1 MQKLNHESL
10 VLLSFFF
17 QVDPVNKEERMTSG
31 HGESEVIDNETKE
44 PSIEQAELNELI
56 TETTEQRNETTST
69 VTTSSNETKST
80 ETTST
85 SEHIET
91 ATIHSYPIPPIPCHC
106 EISELL
112 KTERLVIKEATTG
125 YTSNS
130 ESGSFV
136 TYVIE
141 LGVHNLHF
149 FVLNNV
155 LRIRKQGKGTV
166 ILNCWRHI

>member
-1 MQKLNHESL
+1 
-10 VLLSFFF
+10 
-17 QVDPVNKEERMTSG
+17 MTSV

-44 PSIEQAELNELI
+44 PSIEQAELN
-56 TETTEQRNETTST
+56 TEKTKQTATEQNT
-69 VTTSSNETKST
+69 VTTSSNET
-80 ETTST
+80 TST
-85 SEHIET
+85 SEHTET
-91 ATIHSYPIPPIPCHC
+91 TTIHSYPIPPMPCHC

-141 LGVHNLHF
+141 LGVHIYKVFLS
-149 FVLNNV
+149 
-155 LRIRKQGKGTV
+155 
-166 ILNCWRHI
+166 

>member
-1 MQKLNHESL
+1 MNHESL
-10 VLLSFFF
+10 VLLSFFS

-44 PSIEQAELNELI
+44 PAIEQAELNTEI
-56 TETTEQRNETTST
+56 TTQTTTEQSTATTST
-69 VTTSSNETKST
+69 LEHT
-80 ETTST
+80 ETS
-85 SEHIET
+85 I
-91 ATIHSYPIPPIPCHC
+91 IHSYPIPPMPCHC

-141 LGVHNLHF
+141 LGVNDLHSF
-149 FVLNNV
+149 FVLNYSS
-155 LRIRKQGKGTV
+155 
-166 ILNCWRHI
+166 